1 MICSHY
7 LFSRYCVAVAMTWLA
22 IESASKNQHSVSFDY
37 SLIGCAKKS
46 PKDLHHQHRLLQVI
60 VRLLGQAS
68 GLTWNSFEI
77 IRYISMA
84 WGWPFEHSRMT
95 STASWQPLDHQPTTT
110 LSPRYL
116 ATVLSSPASQ
126 LHLFRWFHL
135 EFIELLQIYWNYSA
149 KCPEELFVVKC
160 LASCHLS
167 DLHSGSILCCFC
179 GSSWC
184 WFFGYHY
191 QESDL
196 LSVSLNQGRMC

>member
-1 MICSHY
+1 
-7 LFSRYCVAVAMTWLA
+7 MTWLA
-22 IESASKNQHSVSFDY
+22 TESASTNQHSGGFDY
-37 SLIGCAKKS
+37 SLIGCAKKN
-46 PKDLHHQHRLLQVI
+46 PRDLHHQHHLLQVI
-60 VRLLGQAS
+60 THLLGQAS

-95 STASWQPLDHQPTTT
+95 STASCQPLDHQLTRP
-110 LSPRYL
+110 LSLRYL

-126 LHLFRWFHL
+126 LGPFRWFHL
-135 EFIELLQIYWNYSA
+135 EFIELLQIDWSYSA

-184 WFFGYHY
+184 WFLDYLH
-191 QESDL
+191 QENDL
-196 LSVSLNQGRMC
+196 ASVSLRLEWMC